1 MRGVGEGERLRQQV
15 DNAARPEA
23 PSAAVMEIDL
33 CFKIPSTVHVNTT
46 MKQVTFVS
54 GRLHIMMRS
63 AVGSTAVNYNPL

>member
-1 MRGVGEGERLRQQV
+1 MRVVGEGERLRQQV

-46 MKQVTFVS
+46 MKQGMNIRV
-54 GRLHIMMRS
+54 
-63 AVGSTAVNYNPL
+63 

>member
-46 MKQVTFVS
+46 MKQ
-54 GRLHIMMRS
+54 GMNIGH
-63 AVGSTAVNYNPL
+63 VNTSKVNT